1 MPIPILDPFH
11 TPGGPLKRLPLLK
24 AAVAFIAAV
33 CLCLCGLLYLQL
45 EQSRRHDLESARI
58 ASANLT
64 QAMAQQAQDTFLQ
77 TDLVLASLADW
88 MQVDGF
94 GPALQP
100 RLQKTFARQVQ
111 SLEQLHG
118 LFLFDKKGQWII
130 TSFDH
135 LRRGPGVADR
145 DYFTFHQQ
153 NASLI
158 AHIGPAIH
166 SRQNGEWIIPVS
178 RRLNDQNGNFQ
189 GVLLAGIKMSYFD
202 KFFKSFSLDDKGE
215 MALALSDGTL
225 LAHRPFDEAMIGH
238 RLAEEHIFKH
248 DAVSGLPSD
257 ALIHSAADGVV
268 RLYGH
273 RHLQAYPLI
282 VTAAMSEDAI
292 LAGWHDRAFQSSLIV
307 ALVVLGICLFGWVFV
322 RQVRNSERIEADL
335 RKAQE
340 ALELIATHDSLT
352 GLANRR
358 LFERALDVEFGRG
371 ARQRSPLSLIM
382 LDIDF
387 FKRYNDTYGH
397 VAGDH
402 CLAEVA
408 KVLKGACH
416 RKADLAVRYG
426 GEEFAVLLPDT
437 NLQGAMTLA
446 EQIRRCVI
454 DKHIIHS
461 GSPTGY
467 LTVSLGCYAFVP
479 SSLDNIEVFLQRADA
494 ALYQAKHSGRNRV
507 AALSMEGGLDALER
521 SDR

>member
-1 MPIPILDPFH
+1 MPIPIFDPFH
-11 TPGGPLKRLPLLK
+11 APGGALKRLPLLK
-24 AAVAFIAAV
+24 AAVAFIATV

-45 EQSRRHDLESARI
+45 EQSRRYDLESARV

-64 QAMAQQAQDTFLQ
+64 RAMAQQAQDTFLQ

-88 MQVDGF
+88 MQIDGF

-100 RLQKTFARQVQ
+100 RLQTTFSRRVQ

-118 LFLFDKKGQWII
+118 LFLFDKHGQWVV
-130 TSFDH
+130 TSFKSLH
-135 LRRGPGVADR
+135 RGPGIADR
-145 DYFTFHQQ
+145 EYFTFHQQ

-158 AHIGPAIH
+158 AHIGPAIR

-178 RRLNDQNGNFQ
+178 RRLNDQDGNFQ

-215 MALALSDGTL
+215 MVLALSNGTL
-225 LAHRPFDEAMIGH
+225 LARRPFDEAKIG
-238 RLAEEHIFKH
+238 RSLAQEPIFQH
-248 DAVSGLPSD
+248 ESQSMTSGNVTIRSAV
-257 ALIHSAADGVV
+257 DGVL
-268 RLYGH
+268 RLYDH
-273 RHLQAYPLI
+273 QHLQAYPLV
-282 VTAAMSEDAI
+282 VTAAMSEEAI
-292 LAGWHDRAFQSSLIV
+292 LAGWHDRAFKSILIV
-307 ALVVLGICLFGWVFV
+307 ALVVLGICLFGWVFL

-358 LFERALDVEFGRG
+358 LFERALDIEFGRG
-371 ARQRSPLSLIM
+371 ARQRSPLSLVM
-382 LDIDF
+382 VDIDF

-408 KVLKGACH
+408 KVLKSCCH

-437 NLQGAMTLA
+437 NLHGAMALA
-446 EQIRRCVI
+446 EQIRQRVI
-454 DKHIIHS
+454 DTHITHS
-461 GSPTGY
+461 GSPIGY

-479 SSLDNIEVFLQRADA
+479 SSLDSIEVFIQRADA
-494 ALYQAKHSGRNRV
+494 ALYQAKHGGRNRV
-507 AALSMEGGLDALER
+507 AALSTEGGPDPLER